1 MKKLFASLLMSAAL
15 GACGPKH
22 ASFVK
27 VDSAAL
33 GRVVIYRNGVAFYER
48 HATVTGGV
56 LTISVPRDRVDD
68 FLKSLTVVDA
78 ITNKPLPVSIPR
90 QQAGDGTNL
99 EMHLQLPPEAA
110 VNGRAEV
117 ILTYVTESPSWKP
130 SYRVAVADKGQV
142 MLEGWAIVDNTSGE
156 DWKGVMV
163 GVGSSSALSF
173 KYDLWSVRQVQRET
187 LQTDEK
193 FAIAPPTGLSPY
205 GGTKPADNGG
215 EAMLAEL
222 GDDEIRRPEGHP
234 QNDKSKSIAKKDLEE
249 DADYDGVGDASA
261 TVATSAGPSN
271 APRSVQ
277 HAPAPPPPSKTG
289 TRGKGAGGGR
299 KEIQGN
305 GTDLARDQRVAT
317 GDQKM
322 KSISQSLLH
331 SDKTIVIEGYA
342 DANRNEGGNAQQRVN
357 DRANIVRNQL
367 IDAGVAPARIRIVTH
382 VDAGSAERVRLIAQ
396 ATPAADVK
404 SGANKNGDGDASPVG
419 ESHFANPMPM
429 TVEKGSS
436 AMVSMVR
443 QKTDGEVVYLYDSES
458 ERGNDRFAFRAVRFR
473 NPTDSTLETGPVTVY
488 GNERFIGEG
497 LTEPIPPK
505 ASAVVPY
512 ALDRQIIVEK
522 NETEDNTL
530 SRLVT
535 LQRGVLTAEVQH
547 IRHEKLTIT
556 NRLPQVAKVYIR
568 HTVNKGW
575 KLLEAPT
582 AFERVGDAHLFEVD
596 LKAGETKDVDI
607 SEATPME
614 RTLDLTADV
623 TMDMMKVYVQSAVGT
638 PELKAQLEKVL
649 GIHKKLIDI
658 SEEQTSVHRRLDE
671 YRERMDELHGQILTL
686 QAVKTGG
693 DLMTHLKDK
702 MKDISERVQKATIAL
717 VDDEEKIMLTRVQ
730 FQDAIAELT
739 LPDVTQPTVT
749 MKK

>member
-27 VDSAAL
+27 IDSAAL

-193 FAIAPPTGLSPY
+193 FAIAPPTGISPY
-205 GGTKPADNGG
+205 GGTKPADTG

-234 QNDKSKSIAKKDLEE
+234 QNDKSKSIAKKDEE
-249 DADYDGVGDASA
+249 DFDGIGDA
-261 TVATSAGPSN
+261 TVASAAPSAGPSN
-271 APRSVQ
+271 APRMQQ
-277 HAPAPPPPSKTG
+277 HAPPAPPASKTS
-289 TRGKGAGGGR
+289 RGSGSGGGR
-299 KEIQGN
+299 RKEVQAN
-305 GTDLARDQRVAT
+305 GADLARDQRVAT

-322 KSISQSLLH
+322 KSISQNLLH

-342 DANRNEGGNAQQRVN
+342 DANRNEGGNAQQRVT

-382 VDAGSAERVRLIAQ
+382 VDAGNAERVRLIAQ
-396 ATPAADVK
+396 ATPAAEK
-404 SGANKNGDGDASPVG
+404 AGTNKNGDGDASPVG

-512 ALDRQIIVEK
+512 ALDRQIIVDK

-575 KLLEAPT
+575 KLLEAPP